1 MTVGKLEVERW
12 QFEHF
17 IDLMMGRRIR
27 DADKDQKAF
36 WDILWAWSKAHME
49 IVPPPVKVP
58 DLPTKYVFF
67 GYKQDATHY
76 RLEHDIDPK
85 DMILARDFDKL
96 EGLRARI
103 IRVGQDSE
111 WSRLNWH
118 HSISY
123 KARDMCNHIEAMVGG

>member
-1 MTVGKLEVERW
+1 MTEKLEVTQW

-17 IDLMMGRRIR
+17 IELMMGRRHQN
-27 DADKDQKAF
+27 DKEF
-36 WDILWAWSKAHME
+36 WDILWAWSRAHME
-49 IVPPPVKVP
+49 IVRPKVL
-58 DLPTKYVFF
+58 DAGMRTIYVYF
-67 GYKQDATHY
+67 GYKQDATIY

-103 IRVGQDSE
+103 VRVGQDSE

-118 HSISY
+118 HAISY
-123 KARDMCNHIEAMVGG
+123 KARDMCNHTEAMVGG